1 MNKFKTYVKKYG
13 IRLGLVVL
21 AVAFLSGM
29 AFSRSEGNAV
39 ALKDASSS
47 MTLPVKQASTGIVG
61 WLEGIY
67 GYMFRYD
74 SLAAENE
81 ALKVE
86 LAETQMKLRDA
97 QEAAAENEHL
107 HKLLDLKERH
117 KDFTFESAKLI
128 DRSTTNW
135 SRTFTINKGK
145 ESDIAVGDCVI
156 DSAYNLVGQV
166 IELGSGWATVRSI
179 VDADMHVGAFVGES
193 GNAAMVVG
201 DFALMQKDRAKL
213 SNLTNEIQ
221 VLEDDLLIT
230 SGKGGAFP
238 AGLNIGSVESV
249 HTEAGGQVE
258 YAVVV
263 PAAEPGAITRV
274 FVIKDFDI
282 VD

>member
-13 IRLGLVVL
+13 IRLGFLVL
-21 AVAFLSGM
+21 AVTLLTGM
-29 AFSRSEGNAV
+29 AYSRAQGEAV

-47 MTLPVKQASTGIVG
+47 LTMPVKQASTGIVG

-74 SLAAENE
+74 NLLAENE

-86 LAETQMKLRDA
+86 LAKTQMELRDA
-97 QEAAAENEHL
+97 KAAQAENEQL
-107 HKLLDLKERH
+107 HQLLNLREKHR
-117 KDFTFESAKLI
+117 DFVFEDAKLI
-128 DRSTTNW
+128 DRSTSNW
-135 SRTFTINKGK
+135 NRTFTINKGK

-156 DSAYNLVGQV
+156 DSSYNLVGQV

-179 VDADMHVGAFVGES
+179 VDADMRVGAFVGES

-201 DFALMQKDRAKL
+201 DFALMQKERIKL
-213 SNLTNEIQ
+213 SYLTNETQ
-221 VLEDDLLIT
+221 VLEDDLLRT
-230 SGKGGAFP
+230 SGKGGSFP
-238 AGLNIGSVESV
+238 AGLVIGTVESV

-263 PAAEPGAITRV
+263 PAAEPGAVTQV